1 VCPYSPL
8 QQAQQDLVRVR
19 RILDLLDYDFARFSL
34 TDFVCWIE
42 EKQANRKIVCVAKRL
57 PPSLSGAW
65 LAANEQDYV
74 FFEKDTVKL
83 HQTHIQLHEL
93 SHILLGHLP
102 LLYHIDQACP
112 VEFYQR
118 DDSPPSL
125 LRTNSS
131 PALHAESEAE
141 LLATLIHLQIIGK
154 VELSDICTVKEAD
167 PAWSIWQALVFLS
180 SWLNEGMI
188 GLSQVTQ
195 DHAGLLESVELAI
208 YRTLI
213 AILDVRRKLKDR
225 FQCAGIAGSLA
236 VGNQVFGYF
245 GSSARCPEIAS
256 CVEMILETEYDT
268 DYTTIVQRLCEVSH
282 QVRLRYVELSGI
294 DL

>member
-1 VCPYSPL
+1 MRPYSTL

-19 RILDLLDYDFARFSL
+19 KILDLLDYDFAGFSL
-34 TDFVCWIE
+34 TDFVSWLE
-42 EKQANRKIVCVAKRL
+42 EKQSKRKIICVAKRL

-102 LLYHIDQACP
+102 LVYHMDQAFP
-112 VEFYQR
+112 IEFYQR
-118 DDSPPSL
+118 DDLPPSL

-131 PALHAESEAE
+131 PAQHAESEAE
-141 LLATLIHLQIIGK
+141 LLAALIHLQFIGK
-154 VELSDICTVKEAD
+154 VELSDICTVKETD
-167 PAWSIWQALVFLS
+167 PAWSIWQDLVFLS
-180 SWLNEGMI
+180 SWLNEWMVGS
-188 GLSQVTQ
+188 SQVTQ
-195 DHAGLLESVELAI
+195 DHTTILESVELAI

-225 FQCAGIAGSLA
+225 FQCIGNAGSLA
-236 VGNQVFGYF
+236 VDNQILGHFGP
-245 GSSARCPEIAS
+245 SARCPEIAS
-256 CVEMILETEYDT
+256 CVEVILETEYDT
-268 DYTTIVQRLCEVSH
+268 NYTTIVQRLCEISH
-282 QVRLRYVELSGI
+282 QVRLHYVELSVV